1 LGSERDIAAASAA
14 ARALG
19 RFAAVGSAAAVVL
32 GALRCGRRMT
42 WE

>member
-19 RFAAVGSAAAVVL
+19 GSRPSAAP
-32 GALRCGRRMT
+32 RR
-42 WE
+42 WC